1 MDIMQVLGSNSGM
14 TLFKGSTRR
23 CQLAR
28 SVAEICVSE
37 MLARQE
43 FVHWVD
49 GACRIDPSRLIP
61 LLSKRSNDIRG
72 CLSRMLVSRGFT
84 LHQFLQ
90 QIERLPNEIALTNSS
105 LVVIDGILQMHA
117 DELVRKRESRAI
129 LNRSVQILES
139 LGKQGVNILIIERN
153 KSQDRRHTESLEYIQ
168 RRCLESVN
176 ISRKPRTQNVLLN
189 FEKSGLEMVLDNRD
203 RSQLTLQ
210 ESLFR
215 LKLEAVNRGLK
226 TKKLEIKNM

>member
-1 MDIMQVLGSNSGM
+1 
-14 TLFKGSTRR
+14 
-23 CQLAR
+23 
-28 SVAEICVSE
+28 

-61 LLSKRSNDIRG
+61 LLGKRSDDIRG

-117 DELVRKRESRAI
+117 DELIRKRESRAI

-139 LGKQGVNILIIERN
+139 LSKQGVNVLIIERN
-153 KSQDRRHTESLEYIQ
+153 KSRDTRHTESLEYIQ

-176 ISRKPRTQNVLLN
+176 ISRKPRTQSVLLR
-189 FEKSGLEMVLDNRD
+189 FEKSGSEMVLENRD

-215 LKLEAVNRGLK
+215 LKLEAPNKGLK
-226 TKKLEIKNM
+226 AKKLEVKNA

>member
-1 MDIMQVLGSNSGM
+1 MDIMQVLGPNSGI
-14 TLFKGSTRR
+14 TLFKGSSRR

-28 SVAEICVSE
+28 SVAEVCVSE

-61 LLSKRSNDIRG
+61 LLSKRSDDIRG

-117 DELVRKRESRAI
+117 DELIRKRESRAI

-139 LGKQGVNILIIERN
+139 LSKQGVNVLIIERT
-153 KSQDRRHTESLEYIQ
+153 KSRDTRHTESLEYIQ
-168 RRCLESVN
+168 
-176 ISRKPRTQNVLLN
+176 
-189 FEKSGLEMVLDNRD
+189 
-203 RSQLTLQ
+203 
-210 ESLFR
+210 
-215 LKLEAVNRGLK
+215 
-226 TKKLEIKNM
+226 

>member
-1 MDIMQVLGSNSGM
+1 MDITQVLNSGGGM
-14 TLFKGSTRR
+14 TLFKGTTRR

-37 MLARQE
+37 MLAKGE

-61 LLSKRSNDIRG
+61 LLSRQSEDIRG

-90 QIERLPNEIALTNSS
+90 QIERLPNEVRLTGSS

-129 LNRSVQILES
+129 LNRSVEILS
-139 LGKQGVNILIIERN
+139 ALSKQGINVLIIERN
-153 KSQDRRHTESLEYIQ
+153 RGRNKQHIALLDYVR
-168 RRCLESVN
+168 RRCLDCVN
-176 ISRKPRTQNVLLN
+176 ISYKPRTKNVLMR
-189 FEKSGLEMVLDNRD
+189 FDKSGSELILAERN

-210 ESLFR
+210 ESIFR
-215 LKLEAVNRGLK
+215 LSLDAPNKGLSA
-226 TKKLEIKNM
+226 KKLEIKNA